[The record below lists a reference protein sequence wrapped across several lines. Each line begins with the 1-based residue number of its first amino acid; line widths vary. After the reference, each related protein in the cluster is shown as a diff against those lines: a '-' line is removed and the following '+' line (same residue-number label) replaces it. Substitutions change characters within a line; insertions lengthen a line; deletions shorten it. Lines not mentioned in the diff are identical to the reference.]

1 MSYEIDKVCLA
12 FPMEDVK
19 LFGKWAY
26 SDVDFDEL
34 DKALV
39 DYISVHPKQ
48 QVLVPHTAGRYQNK
62 KFHKVNC
69 PLVERLVNY
78 LMMHGRNTG
87 KKIMAIRIVQQA
99 FDLINLSTG
108 QNPIV
113 VFVKA
118 VQYCGAREDS
128 TRIGVGGTVRRQ
140 ACDVSPL
147 RRVNQALGLITEGCR
162 KSAFRSSRTIAECL
176 ADELIS
182 ASTNSTDSY
191 AVKKKDELERIAKSN
206 R

>member
-1 MSYEIDKVCLA
+1 
-12 FPMEDVK
+12 MEGVK
-19 LFGKWAY
+19 LFGKWDY
-26 SDVDFDEL
+26 SDVKFEDL
-34 DKALV
+34 DRALV

-48 QVLVPHTAGRYQNK
+48 CVTVPHTAGRYQNK
-62 KFHKVNC
+62 QFHKVGC

-87 KKIMAIRIVQQA
+87 KKMMAIRIVRQA
-99 FDLINLSTG
+99 FELVNLSTG
-108 QNPIV
+108 ENPIV
-113 VFVKA
+113 VFVQA
-118 VQYCGAREDS
+118 VQNCGAREDS

-147 RRVNQALGLITEGCR
+147 RRIDQALALITEGCR
-162 KSAFRSSRTIAECL
+162 KHAFRSSHSISECL
-176 ADELIS
+176 AEELVA
-182 ASTNSTDSY
+182 ASKKAAESY

>member
-1 MSYEIDKVCLA
+1 MK
-12 FPMEDVK
+12 MEDVK
-19 LFGKWAY
+19 LFGKWSY
-26 SDVDFDEL
+26 SDIDFDSL

-39 DYISVHPKQ
+39 DYISVHEKQ
-48 QVLVPHTAGRYQNK
+48 QVLVPHTAGRYQSK
-62 KFHKVNC
+62 QFHKVNC
-69 PLVERLVNY
+69 PLVERLCNY

-87 KKIMAIRIVQQA
+87 KKLMTIRIVRQA
-99 FDLINLSTG
+99 FELINISTG

-118 VQYCGAREDS
+118 VQNCGAREDS

-147 RRVNQALGLITEGCR
+147 RRVNQALSLITEGAR
-162 KSAFRSSRTIAECL
+162 KSAFRSSRTISECL
-176 ADELIS
+176 ADELS
-182 ASTNSTDSY
+182 NAALDPQNSY